1 MSIPAQP
8 KFLARRERRVGYR
21 GRETGS
27 ETVAG
32 LEIRTFLWMVHGDTF
47 QNGVDWRDQK
57 GSLPQKGWRSRH
69 FAQPSISR
77 EWNEGG
83 PPEES

>member
-1 MSIPAQP
+1 M
-8 KFLARRERRVGYR
+8 GYR

-32 LEIRTFLWMVHGDTF
+32 LEIRTFLWMVHHDTF
-47 QNGVDWRDQK
+47 QNGVDWTLE
-57 GSLPQKGWRSRH
+57 GSERKSSPEGLALAH
-69 FAQPSISR
+69 FAQPSMSR